1 MTTIEHKLSVI
12 VSALQNGSYSLS
24 QDLQQVLELALGI
37 FEANHAMIIVFNPI
51 TGNQIDYRATMYL
64 DSAMISAHVRD
75 RVYDKLIRVD
85 DTHSDDQYG
94 KLTSLG
100 TSAAI
105 LPIGVTRYRYPLAL
119 LYLGFDTHP
128 SFMWDVALVAGI
140 FEIHTRTLLK
150 DSWMRYRQDTLLK
163 FSQNLYR
170 NAPTPEAL
178 FQQINDEIHKVL
190 DTSYGWSMSLADVDG
205 AFKIYTIR
213 NGEIKTEK
221 NSSVHDLILYVQ
233 QSKRSLFV
241 HNLSME
247 YDDLLKAGI
256 ISPET
261 VRDANER
268 SWLLSPLLI
277 KDECVGVLA
286 VWHTQDGY
294 FDLED
299 LGLLALIGNQAE
311 AVLSDYRQAKDM
323 RDMLDRL
330 HFIDSS
336 IGNGAPLAEILKGVL
351 SAVKNMMPQVDE
363 GAVLMLKPGTDILEN
378 KEAFGEYANERK
390 EKEYKR
396 GDSSHARD
404 VFDNIPTVSSFLNN
418 VREARA
424 AGIHYT
430 TVSPKTEHEL
440 DVKIGEFGVLNLE
453 TNLATRPFSEIDL
466 KNAGLLA
473 GQALI
478 AIQKWEILN
487 QRKSLSEMQKQ
498 IAIMPNEQITAEE
511 MYTKL
516 LNKACELNGALHGSL
531 FILDESEHGDNGNF
545 VQMVRFGE
553 IPPNMERL
561 RTDTIRLVEKQPGI
575 VGTFVNQWLHLLKDG
590 SKDFPPQ
597 NIGDIK
603 EAPWNEM
610 YRGYFPDT
618 RSELVVP
625 LITENEGEKPRLLGA
640 MNFESPIPNFFTTS
654 DANITQEFAQ
664 MCVIVLNQTR
674 GNYFKKISEALHRI
688 DNTIIESLKQDDER
702 RQQVDQGLITS
713 EDADQQAEKENGR
726 AIVVALNEA
735 KQMFAAS
742 RAILYVFDTKRRRV
756 RAYESSES
764 ENFLLPDEFFPLPSD
779 LDETFPIPLGN
790 ALVDHLILNKKIRF
804 RLFDRVLDVN
814 EKILGS
820 TPPAGIESA
829 MAVKITEGDVTLGIL
844 YIESEHKN
852 QFLSDDLENLEK
864 FARQIQLAYQLTF
877 RVESLQRSRKR
888 LLVLRKVASDLTLVQ
903 TQKEAYR
910 LVLDAACEMI
920 KNKTRVSRR
929 FAAAIRLYDPN
940 EAKLKV
946 LPELVF
952 EDNLNL
958 HAMPIEI
965 GKGVTGYVVEQERDR
980 LRKASSSSKQ
990 QLNLVTVGNY
1000 STDSKRY
1007 WDDIKSKG
1015 NHVLPPEEKTVIRSI
1030 LAVPIITE
1038 KKSGVTHLY
1047 GALTLTS
1054 NQYYY
1059 FSRGDEDFMRTLVVL
1074 LLDSLRRI
1082 EQAEEKGTIQL
1093 GMLAFELTHPILKP
1107 ATTMRPS
1114 IAFLEK
1120 RLQALGIQLD
1130 NGIKVELDT
1139 LKEQIEVWIS
1149 VTTQMKEA
1157 VALRDIRGDD
1167 FKAFDAITLFKEVRN
1182 KVEDVRSNLKADS
1195 WVRLIFGEV
1204 KSDIKNFKVEISE
1217 SLFLSAISNLVRN
1230 CIEALSDHHDGTISI
1245 TLTDNGHGDY
1255 LFLHIIDNGHGI
1267 VSDILPK
1274 IFELGV
1280 TTKED
1285 RGGSG
1290 LGMWL
1295 VKKYLGWQSIDIIA
1309 ENQEVPNKGAK
1320 FTLVIPALRQI

>member
-1 MTTIEHKLSVI
+1 MTAIEHKLSVI
-12 VSALQNGSYSLS
+12 VSALQNGSHSLS
-24 QDLQQVLELALGI
+24 QNLQQVLELALGI
-37 FEANHAMIIVFNPI
+37 FEANRAVIIVFNPI
-51 TGNQIDYRATMYL
+51 TGNQIDYRAAIHL
-64 DSAMISAHVRD
+64 DPTIISANVQD
-75 RVYDKLIRVD
+75 RVYDTLIWVD
-85 DTHSDDQYG
+85 DTKSDDQYG
-94 KLTSLG
+94 NLTSLG
-100 TSAAI
+100 ASAAI
-105 LPIGVTRYRYPLAL
+105 LPIGVTHYRYPLAL
-119 LYLGFDTHP
+119 LYLGFDTPP

-140 FEIHTRTLLK
+140 FEIHTRILLK
-150 DSWMRYRQDTLLK
+150 NSWMRYRQDTLLK

-170 NAPTPEAL
+170 NATTPEAL
-178 FQQINDEIHKVL
+178 FQQLNDEIQKVL
-190 DTSYGWSMSLADVDG
+190 DTSYGWSMSLTDVDG
-205 AFKIYTIR
+205 AFKIYTVR
-213 NGEIKTEK
+213 NGEIRTEK
-221 NSSVHDLILYVQ
+221 VSSVHDLILDVQ

-241 HNLSME
+241 HNLSVE

-261 VRDANER
+261 ARDAKER
-268 SWLLSPLLI
+268 SWLLSPLVI

-286 VWHTQDGY
+286 VWHSQDGY

-311 AVLSDYRQAKDM
+311 AVLSGYRQAKDM

-330 HFIDSS
+330 HFIDNK
-336 IGNGAPLAEILKGVL
+336 IGNGAPLFEILREVL
-351 SAVKNMMPQVDE
+351 GTVERMMPHVDE
-363 GAVLMLKPGTDILEN
+363 GAVLILNPGTDILESR
-378 KEAFGEYANERK
+378 EAFGEYANERRK
-390 EKEYKR
+390 GKYKH
-396 GDSSHARD
+396 GASSHARD
-404 VFDNIPTVSSFLNN
+404 VFDEIPDVSSILNN

-424 AGIHYT
+424 IGKHYT

-453 TNLATRPFSEIDL
+453 TNSASHPFSEIDL
-466 KNAGLLA
+466 KNAQLLA

-478 AIQKWEILN
+478 AIQKWEMLN

-516 LNKACELNGALHGSL
+516 LNKACELNSAMHGSL

-561 RTDTIRLVEKQPGI
+561 RIDTIRLVEKQPGI
-575 VGTFVNQWLHLLKDG
+575 VGTFVNQWLHLLKNG
-590 SKDFPPQ
+590 TKDLSPQ
-597 NIGDIK
+597 NIGDVK
-603 EAPWNEM
+603 QPPWDKM
-610 YRGYFPDT
+610 YRGRFPDT

-625 LITENEGEKPRLLGA
+625 LVTENEGEKPRLLGA
-640 MNFESPIPNFFTTS
+640 MNFESPVLNFFTTS

-674 GNYFKKISEALHRI
+674 GNYFKRISEALHRI

-702 RQQVDQGLITS
+702 RQQVDEGLINS

-726 AIVVALNEA
+726 AIVVALDEA
-735 KQMFAAS
+735 KKMFAAS
-742 RAILYVFDTKRRRV
+742 RATLYVFDTKRRRV
-756 RAYESSES
+756 RLYESSGS
-764 ENFLLPDEFFPLPSD
+764 ENFQLPDKFFPLPSD

-820 TPPAGIESA
+820 TPPADIESA

-864 FARQIQLAYQLTF
+864 FARQIQLAYQLTY

-888 LLVLRKVASDLTLVQ
+888 LVVLRKVASDLTLVQ
-903 TQKEAYR
+903 TQNEAYR

-920 KNKTRVSRR
+920 KNKTRVSSR
-929 FAAAIRLYDPN
+929 FAATIRLYDPYD
-940 EAKLKV
+940 AKLKV
-946 LPELVF
+946 FPEFAF
-952 EDNLNL
+952 EDKLNL

-980 LRKASSSSKQ
+980 LRKVSRSSKQ
-990 QLNLVTVGNY
+990 QLKLVTVGNY

-1007 WDDIKSKG
+1007 WNDIKSKG

-1038 KKSGVTHLY
+1038 KKRGVTHLY

-1054 NQYYY
+1054 NEYYY

-1082 EQAEEKGTIQL
+1082 EQAEEKVTIQL
-1093 GMLAFELTHPILKP
+1093 GMLAFDLTHPISKP
-1107 ATTMRPS
+1107 VTTMRPS
-1114 IAFLEK
+1114 IDLLEK
-1120 RLQALGIQLD
+1120 RLQALGLQQDDKI
-1130 NGIKVELDT
+1130 NIELAT
-1139 LKEQIEVWIS
+1139 LKKQIADWNS
-1149 VTTQMKEA
+1149 VTTQIKEV
-1157 VALRDIRGDD
+1157 VALRDIQGDD
-1167 FKAFDAITLFKEVRN
+1167 LEVFDAITLFKNVRDII
-1182 KVEDVRSNLKADS
+1182 EDICSTLDANS
-1195 WVRLIFGEV
+1195 WVTLVFGEIQ
-1204 KSDIKNFKVEISE
+1204 SDIKNFKIEISE
-1217 SLFLSAISNLVRN
+1217 FFFMRAISNLVKN
-1230 CIEALSDHHDGTISI
+1230 CIEALSDRRSGTISI
-1245 TLTDNGHGDY
+1245 TLTDDGHGDY
-1255 LFLHIIDNGHGI
+1255 LFLRIIDNGPGI
-1267 VSDILPK
+1267 ISDLLPT

-1280 TTKED
+1280 TTRGD

-1290 LGMWL
+1290 LGMFL
-1295 VKKYLGWQSIDIIA
+1295 VKKYLSWQYIDIFA
-1309 ENQEVPNKGAK
+1309 ENQEVPNKGAR
-1320 FTLVIPALRQI
+1320 FTLVIPASRQI